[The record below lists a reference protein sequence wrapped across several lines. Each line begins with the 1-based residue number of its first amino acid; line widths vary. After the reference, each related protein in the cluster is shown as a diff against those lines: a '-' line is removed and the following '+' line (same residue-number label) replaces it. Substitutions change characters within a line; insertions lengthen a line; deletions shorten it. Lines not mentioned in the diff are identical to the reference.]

1 MILEFDAGNTR
12 IKWRCL
18 NPLTATVEAEG
29 VVSGVKELIIAVGA
43 DHRVEFARLCSVRA
57 GPDVEEIRQW
67 IATTW
72 GLELQIA
79 EVSRRC
85 GGVSNHYIEPGR
97 LGVDRWLAMLAAR
110 QISTESCVIV
120 DSGTALTIDV
130 LDRDGEHRGGFIIPG
145 LSLMRESLQANT
157 DIRVAAGHEELTLE
171 PGHSTEAAVFNGTL
185 TALIA
190 TIERVSDSITEGGQ
204 PTLYFTGGGAD
215 LLAAYTSL
223 PKIKVVAGLV
233 LDGLT
238 VACPYSAEGFN
249 PASG

>member
-1 MILEFDAGNTR
+1 MILEIDAGNTR

-18 NPLTATVEAEG
+18 NPRTAAVEAEG
-29 VVSGVKELIIAVGA
+29 VVPGVKELIIAVGE

-67 IATTW
+67 IAAAW

-79 EVSRRC
+79 EVSRSC
-85 GGVSNHYIEPGR
+85 GGVSNHYVEPGK

-110 QISTESCVIV
+110 QKSTEPCVIV

-130 LDRDGEHRGGFIIPG
+130 LGGDGEHRGGFILPG

-157 DIRVAAGHEELTLE
+157 GIRLAEGHEELTLE

-190 TIERVSDSITEGGQ
+190 IIERVTNSITEAAQ
-204 PTLYFTGGGAD
+204 PPLFFTGGGAD
-215 LLAAYTSL
+215 LLAAYMSL
-223 PKIKVVAGLV
+223 PKIEVVAGLV
-233 LDGLT
+233 LDGLAI
-238 VACPYSAEGFN
+238 ACPYSAEDFD